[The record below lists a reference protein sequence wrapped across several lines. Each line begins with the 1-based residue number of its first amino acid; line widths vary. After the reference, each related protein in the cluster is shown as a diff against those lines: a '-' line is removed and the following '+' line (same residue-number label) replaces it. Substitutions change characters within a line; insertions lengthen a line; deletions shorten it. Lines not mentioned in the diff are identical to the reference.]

1 MTRVIS
7 MAAIGLMAWSAAAA
21 QSQSPVATTGTSSA
35 ATASADLKDT
45 QGRSVGQAYLQQ
57 TPHGVLVRL
66 ELKNATP
73 GIHALHV
80 HETGRCD
87 APTFESA
94 GGHFNP
100 TGRQHGFL
108 NPNGPHAGDLP
119 NIGVP
124 SSTEL
129 WVEHLMRDVTI
140 DPGPRSLSDDDGA
153 AIVIHSGKDDYSSDP
168 SGAAGDRIA
177 CGAIVTA
184 ERR

>member
-1 MTRVIS
+1 MKLVIPMT
-7 MAAIGLMAWSAAAA
+7 AIGLLACTAVAA
-21 QSQSPVATTGTSSA
+21 QSQSPVGTTGTTQA

-45 QGRSVGQAYLQQ
+45 QGRSVGHAYLQQ

-73 GIHALHV
+73 GVHGVHV
-80 HETGRCD
+80 HENGRCE
-87 APTFESA
+87 APAFDSA
-94 GGHFNP
+94 GDHFNP
-100 TGRQHGFL
+100 NGRQHGFL

-119 NIGVP
+119 NIAVP
-124 SSTEL
+124 TSTEL

-140 DPGPRSLSDDDGA
+140 DPGPRSLSDDNGS

-168 SGAAGDRIA
+168 AGAAGDRIA
-177 CGAIVTA
+177 CGAIVAA